1 MKRKVYSSN
10 IFKTFSNVKFLVPS
24 DWISKENKRNVC
36 LCLCIYTCVC
46 VCTCVHMNYFFCF
59 TSQKRYGSNLLVSFI
74 IFIKILGFHFPLEY
88 FENSVSIRVSFN
100 VNNKLKEVNYLNLFL
115 LRWVRTRGM
124 QSWMGRV
131 STNCP
136 QRISLL
142 LYCSAILG
150 MWLHPPAH
158 KMAAEP
164 PGTTS
169 YIPGS
174 KTERVERPSN
184 MPSKSFPFYLRK
196 VSPKKM
202 LIITY

>member
-1 MKRKVYSSN
+1 MPLSLY
-10 IFKTFSNVKFLVPS
+10 IHM
-24 DWISKENKRNVC
+24 
-36 LCLCIYTCVC
+36 CVC
-46 VCTCVHMNYFFCF
+46 AHMGTWIPFSVSPLKNAMAPICWYL
-59 TSQKRYGSNLLVSFI
+59 SAYLLRF
-74 IFIKILGFHFPLEY
+74 LAFHFPLEY
-88 FENSVSIRVSFN
+88 FENSVSVRVSFN

-158 KMAAEP
+158 NMAAEP

-184 MPSKSFPFYLRK
+184 MSSKSFPFYLRK